1 MSVLRISGLRAA
13 VAGKEVLHGI
23 DLEVRSGE
31 VHAVMGPNGAGKS
44 TLGYVLMGRPGY
56 EVLGGSATIDGL
68 DLLTLPTYERA
79 RAGLFL
85 APQDPTAVPGVPLTV
100 VLAAALAAAGPDG
113 QGVLS
118 VAEAAAELAAA
129 ERTGSLPAGPLAA
142 GAGPLGTG
150 AAPGAGDGG
159 GAGGGGDGGGGG
171 GGAGGGDGGGGG
183 AGGGSSGDGRAL
195 QRRLADEARRIGLDV
210 ALLERGLNVDASG
223 GERKR
228 LETLQLAMLRPRFA
242 VLDEL
247 DSGLDVDAL
256 RAVALRVEAATRH
269 RGLGEAGAAPPDDD
283 QRLGVLAIT
292 HYRRLLDQLRPDRVH
307 VLVDGRIV
315 ASGGPELAAELE
327 RTGYAEHHRPGED
340 VPG

>member
-1 MSVLRISGLRAA
+1 MSVLRISGLRAG

-85 APQDPTAVPGVPLTV
+85 APQDPTAVPGVPLPV
-100 VLAAALAAAGPDG
+100 VLAAAFAAAGPDG
-113 QGVLS
+113 EGVLS
-118 VAEAAAELAAA
+118 LAEAAAELAAA
-129 ERTGSLPAGPLAA
+129 ERTGSLPAGALAA
-142 GAGPLGTG
+142 GAH
-150 AAPGAGDGG
+150 
-159 GAGGGGDGGGGG
+159 
-171 GGAGGGDGGGGG
+171 
-183 AGGGSSGDGRAL
+183 GGSSGDGTAL

-307 VLVDGRIV
+307 VLVDGCIV